1 MITSTLTLSELKLA
15 IIREPLVVPAD
26 ATVMSAIALMSSGRS
41 QCDAENYSDKHQQQF
56 QQEARSSCVLVLEDE
71 KVIGVMT
78 ERDVVRLS
86 AQQQNLN
93 HLLVSEVMAQPV
105 ITLRESDLTDLFL
118 AINLLQ
124 QYHIRHLP
132 LLDDHG
138 LLVGMVTHESLRQIS
153 RPIDLMRL
161 RLVSEVMTPDVMC
174 AAPDFSMLAIAQ
186 IMAEQK
192 ISSVMIVETS
202 RTDASLQIPVGIV
215 TERDIVQFQALGLNL
230 ETCIAN
236 TVMSTPIFAVTP
248 EDTLLTVQQIM
259 EQRLIRRLAVTG
271 EFGEL
276 LGIVTQTSLLQA
288 LNPTEIYNLAKNL
301 EAKVEQLEAERVKL
315 LENRNIELEHKV
327 RERTASLSE
336 AEKALQKLNQSL
348 ELTVQERTQEL
359 WQVNKLQRAILDST
373 DYAIITTDLNGIILT
388 FNAGAET
395 MLGYSMEEVVGKI
408 TPEIFF
414 DHQEL
419 INRTSDISTEGKEN
433 TWGFSSFLSMVNQ
446 GLLSGEW
453 THIRKDGSRFFV
465 ELSVTPLKD
474 DDGKTIGFLGV
485 RKDISDRK
493 MTEAQLQ
500 NLNDQLTISYD
511 KLAESIVNLQRSNAL
526 LTAEQE
532 ASFDGV
538 LVIDEHRK
546 VVTYNQK
553 LLRLWNTSLELI
565 AKGDDQE
572 LVSSILNQL
581 THPTEFLQKVEYLY
595 SHPTEISRDE
605 ISLLDGRFF
614 DRYSAPIYWSN
625 SSYGRVWFFRDISD
639 RKQAEQTILQQANR
653 EALLRG
659 ITQRIRQSLD
669 LPIIFDT
676 ACQEIR
682 QLLQCD
688 RVGIFKFYP
697 ESNFDDGEFVA
708 ETVGDGF
715 SSAMAV
721 HIHDHCFGEN
731 YAAAY
736 AQGRMQVVNDIDNAG
751 LADCHRDV
759 LAQFQVRANLV
770 IPLLCDNNLWGLLCI
785 HQCAHTRQWQEH
797 EIDLIQQIANQ
808 LTIAIQQANLY
819 AQLHAELLIRQQT
832 EAKISIQL
840 QRQQILEEITQKIR
854 ESLDIKEILATA
866 TRKIQDVLYC
876 DRVIVFQLFKD
887 GRSQIVEESV
897 HSDFPTLKDMS
908 WDNEVW
914 SQEILDNY
922 WQGIPRIVPDVMNDV
937 WTECLVEYSI
947 AGRIQ
952 SKIVAPIIQ
961 DTHTDQ
967 SHRWVATSGTKKLWG
982 VLVVHACTKQ
992 RQWQESE
999 AQLLQQVAN
1008 QLAIAIQQAS
1018 LFEQSQQEIAERKLT
1033 QQQLTQTN
1041 QQLSISNHE
1050 LARATRLKDEF
1061 LANMS
1066 HELRTPLNAILG
1078 ITEGLME
1085 EVFGSINQQQ
1095 NKMLQTV
1102 EKSSNHLLEL
1112 INDILDL
1119 SKIEAGKL
1127 TLECTDTNIKQLCQS
1142 SIMFVKQQAM
1152 QKQIQLEM
1160 QISQAIPDLEIDE
1173 RRIRQV
1179 LINLL
1184 NNAVKFTPE
1193 GGRIN
1198 LEVTLENVTDRD
1210 DMPMPISLQSA
1221 QWVRFSVID
1230 TGIGIDSE
1238 GLKALFQPFIQIDSA
1253 LNRQYEGTGLGLAL
1267 VKRIVELHGGHV
1279 SVTSEIG
1286 VGSCFM
1292 IELPCRE
1299 GKHQFSKDLENT
1311 TPSSAN
1317 SIEYD
1322 DSNSKSPLILL
1333 AEDNEANIVTISCYL
1348 EAKGYRLIVARDGQQ
1363 AINLVRSQNPDLV
1376 LMDIQMPKVD
1386 GLDAIKWIRSN
1397 HSTDL
1402 PIIAITALAMTGDRE
1417 RCLEAGAN
1425 DYLSKP
1431 IKLKQLAATIQQ
1443 FL

>member
-1 MITSTLTLSELKLA
+1 VITSTLTLSELKLA
-15 IIREPLVVPAD
+15 IIREPLVVSAD
-26 ATVMSAIALMSSGRS
+26 VTVMEAIALMSSRRS
-41 QCDAENYSDKHQQQF
+41 QCDAENHSDNHQQQF
-56 QQEARSSCVLVLEDE
+56 QQEARSSCVWVLEDE

-78 ERDVVRLS
+78 ERDVVRIS
-86 AQQQNLN
+86 AQQQDLN
-93 HLLVSEVMAQPV
+93 RLLVREVMTHPV
-105 ITLRESDLTDLFL
+105 ITLRESELTDLFL

-153 RPIDLMRL
+153 RPIDLMRM
-161 RLVSEVMTPDVMC
+161 RLVSEVMTPDVVC
-174 AAPDFSMLAIAQ
+174 AAPNQSMLVIAQ

-202 RTDASLQIPVGIV
+202 STDVSLQIPVGIL
-215 TERDIVQFQALGLNL
+215 TERDVVQFQALGLNL
-230 ETCIAN
+230 KNCIAH
-236 TVMSTPIFAVTP
+236 TVMSTPIFAVKP
-248 EDTLLTVQQIM
+248 EDNLLRVQQIM
-259 EQRLIRRLAVTG
+259 EQRLVRRLAVTG

-288 LNPTEIYNLAKNL
+288 LNPNEIYNLAKVL
-301 EAKVEQLEAERVKL
+301 EAKVVQLEAEKINL
-315 LENRNIELEHKV
+315 LESKNAELERQV
-327 RERTASLSE
+327 NERTASLLE
-336 AEKALQKLNQSL
+336 AEKALQKNNQSL

-359 WQVNKLQRAILDST
+359 WQVNKLQRAILDSA
-373 DYAIITTDLNGIILT
+373 DYAIISTDLNGIIQT
-388 FNAGAET
+388 FNAGAEK
-395 MLGYSMEEVVGKI
+395 MLGYSMGEVIGKI

-414 DHQEL
+414 DHREL
-419 INRTSDISTEGKEN
+419 IDRASNILPKREQN
-433 TWGFSSFLSMVNQ
+433 TWEFSSFLAMASQ
-446 GLLSGEW
+446 GILSDEW
-453 THIRKDGSRFFV
+453 INIRKDGSRFPV
-465 ELSVTPLKD
+465 ELSVKSLKD
-474 DDGKTIGFLGV
+474 DDGNTIGFLSV

-493 MTEAQLQ
+493 QTELELQ
-500 NLNDQLTISYD
+500 KTTER
-511 KLAESIVNLQRSNAL
+511 LALALKSGSIGCWEWNVQQNIGFWDDRMYELYGLCKETYSQSVCEIWANSLHPDDRAANEIILQQIA
-526 LTAEQE
+526 TGQ
-532 ASFDGV
+532 
-538 LVIDEHRK
+538 IDE
-546 VVTYNQK
+546 Y
-553 LLRLWNTSLELI
+553 
-565 AKGDDQE
+565 D
-572 LVSSILNQL
+572 
-581 THPTEFLQKVEYLY
+581 TEFRVVYPDGSIHFNKAYGILK
-595 SHPTEISRDE
+595 RDA
-605 ISLLDGRFF
+605 DGNPLSITGINF
-614 DRYSAPIYWSN
+614 
-625 SSYGRVWFFRDISD
+625 DISD

-669 LPIIFDT
+669 LSIIFDT
-676 ACQEIR
+676 ACQEIQ

-708 ETVGDGF
+708 ETVVDGF
-715 SSAMAV
+715 SSAMEV

-731 YAAAY
+731 YAAVY
-736 AQGRMQVVNDIDNAG
+736 AQGRVQVVNDIDQAG
-751 LADCHRDV
+751 LTDCHRDV
-759 LAQFQVRANLV
+759 LARFQVRANLV
-770 IPLLCDNNLWGLLCI
+770 IPLLCGNDLWGLLCI
-785 HQCAHTRQWQEH
+785 HQCAHTRQWQER

-808 LTIAIQQANLY
+808 LTIAIQQADLY
-819 AQLHAELLIRQQT
+819 EQLHAELLIRQQA

-840 QRQQILEEITQKIR
+840 QRQQILEEITQQIR
-854 ESLDIKEILATA
+854 ESLDIQEILETV
-866 TRKIQDVLYC
+866 TQKIQDALYC
-876 DRVIVFQLFKD
+876 DRAIVFQLFAD

-897 HSDFPTLKDMS
+897 HSDFPILKDMC
-908 WDNEVW
+908 WEDEVW
-914 SQEILDNY
+914 SQEILDDY

-947 AGRIQ
+947 EGRIQ

-961 DTHTDQ
+961 ETHIDQ
-967 SHRWVATSGTKKLWG
+967 SHRWVTTSGSKKLWG
-982 VLVVHACTKQ
+982 ILVVHACAE
-992 RQWQESE
+992 RRIWQESE

-1008 QLAIAIQQAS
+1008 QLAIAIQQAT
-1018 LFEQSQQEIAERKLT
+1018 LFEKAQQEITERKLA
-1033 QQQLTQTN
+1033 QQQLTQIN
-1041 QQLSISNHE
+1041 QQLLISNRE

-1078 ITEGLME
+1078 ITEGLIE
-1085 EVFGSINQQQ
+1085 EVFGSISQQQ
-1095 NKMLQTV
+1095 NNMLQTV
-1102 EKSSNHLLEL
+1102 EKSGNHLLEL

-1127 TLECTDTNIKQLCQS
+1127 TLESTDTNINQLCHS
-1142 SIMFVKQQAM
+1142 SIMFVRQQAM

-1160 QISQAIPDLEIDE
+1160 QISQPIPDLEIDE

-1198 LEVTLENVTDRD
+1198 LEVTLENVIDRD
-1210 DMPMPISLQSA
+1210 DTSIST

-1230 TGIGIDSE
+1230 TGIGIEAE
-1238 GLKALFQPFIQIDSA
+1238 GLKSLFQPFIQIDSA
-1253 LNRQYEGTGLGLAL
+1253 LNRKYEGTGLGLAL
-1267 VKRIVELHGGHV
+1267 VKRIVELHGGYV
-1279 SVTSEIG
+1279 SATSEIG
-1286 VGSCFM
+1286 VGSRFT
-1292 IELPCRE
+1292 IELPCPER
-1299 GKHQFSKDLENT
+1299 KHQFSRKSVNILPFT
-1311 TPSSAN
+1311 GT
-1317 SIEYD
+1317 SIENAD
-1322 DSNSKSPLILL
+1322 TNKSPLILL
-1333 AEDNEANIVTISCYL
+1333 AEDNEANIVTMSSYL

-1363 AINLVRSQNPDLV
+1363 TLDLVRSQNPDLV

-1443 FL
+1443 FVN

>member
-1 MITSTLTLSELKLA
+1 LSEKVVITSTLTLSELKLA
-15 IIREPLVVPAD
+15 IIREPLVVSAD
-26 ATVMSAIALMSSGRS
+26 ATVMEAIALMSSGRS
-41 QCDAENYSDKHQQQF
+41 QCDAENYSDKHQQQL

-93 HLLVSEVMAQPV
+93 HLLVREVMAQPV

-118 AINLLQ
+118 EINLLQ

-174 AAPDFSMLAIAQ
+174 AAPDCSMLAITQ

-202 RTDASLQIPVGIV
+202 STDVSLQIPIGIV
-215 TERDIVQFQALGLNL
+215 TERDVVQFQALGLNL
-230 ETCIAN
+230 ENCIAH
-236 TVMSTPIFAVTP
+236 TVMSTPIFAVKP

-259 EQRLIRRLAVTG
+259 EQRLIGRLAVTG
-271 EFGEL
+271 GFGEL

-288 LNPTEIYNLAKNL
+288 LNPTEIYNLAKEL
-301 EAKVEQLEAERVKL
+301 EAKVEQLEAEKINL
-315 LENRNIELEHKV
+315 LESRNIELERQVKD
-327 RERTASLSE
+327 RTASLSE
-336 AEKALQKLNQSL
+336 AEKALQKINQSL

-373 DYAIITTDLNGIILT
+373 DYAIISTDYLNGIIQT
-388 FNAGAET
+388 FNAGAEK
-395 MLGYSMEEVVGKI
+395 MLGYSMEEVVGKV

-414 DHQEL
+414 DPQEC
-419 INRTSDISTEGKEN
+419 IDRTSSISKEAGQN
-433 TWGFSSFLSMVNQ
+433 DWGFGTLMAIATQ
-446 GLLSGEW
+446 GILGQEW
-453 THIRKDGSRFFV
+453 TNIRKDGSRFPV
-465 ELSVTPLKD
+465 ELSVRSLKD
-474 DDGKTIGFLGV
+474 DEGQTIGFLSV

-493 MTEAQLQ
+493 Q
-500 NLNDQLTISYD
+500 
-511 KLAESIVNLQRSNAL
+511 AE
-526 LTAEQE
+526 
-532 ASFDGV
+532 
-538 LVIDEHRK
+538 
-546 VVTYNQK
+546 
-553 LLRLWNTSLELI
+553 LELQKTTERLALALKSGAI
-565 AKGDDQE
+565 GCWEWNIQQNIVFWDDRMYELYGVCKAKESRIVYEIWAGAIHPDDRADSEMTTQQVASGQVDE
-572 LVSSILNQL
+572 YD
-581 THPTEFLQKVEYLY
+581 TEFRIV
-595 SHPTEISRDE
+595 HPDGSIHYIKAYGSLKRDE
-605 ISLLDGRFF
+605 NGHPLSIIGINF
-614 DRYSAPIYWSN
+614 
-625 SSYGRVWFFRDISD
+625 DISD
-639 RKQAEQTILQQANR
+639 RKQSEQTILQQANR
-653 EALLRG
+653 ESLLRG

-708 ETVGDGF
+708 EAVVDGF
-715 SSAMAV
+715 RSAMEV
-721 HIHDHCFGEN
+721 HIHDHCFGES

-736 AQGRMQVVNDIDNAG
+736 VQGRIQVVNDIDHAG
-751 LADCHRDV
+751 LKDCHRDV
-759 LAQFQVRANLV
+759 LAEFQVRANLV

-819 AQLHAELLIRQQT
+819 AQLHSELLIRQQT

-897 HSDFPTLKDMS
+897 HSDLPTLKDMS

-999 AQLLQQVAN
+999 AQLLQQVAT

-1018 LFEQSQQEIAERKLT
+1018 LFEQSQQEITERKLT

-1127 TLECTDTNIKQLCQS
+1127 TLECTDTHIKQLCQS

-1160 QISQAIPDLEIDE
+1160 QISPAIPDLEIDE

-1210 DMPMPISLQSA
+1210 DIPISVQSA

-1230 TGIGIDSE
+1230 TGIGIESE
-1238 GLKALFQPFIQIDSA
+1238 GLKTLFQPFIQIDSA
-1253 LNRQYEGTGLGLAL
+1253 LNRKYEGTGLGLAL

-1311 TPSSAN
+1311 TSSSAN